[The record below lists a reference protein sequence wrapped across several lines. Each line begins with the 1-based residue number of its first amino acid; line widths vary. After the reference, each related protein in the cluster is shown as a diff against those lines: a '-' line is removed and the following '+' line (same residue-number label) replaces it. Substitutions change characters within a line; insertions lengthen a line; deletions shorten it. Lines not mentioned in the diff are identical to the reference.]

1 MRYKLLFIL
10 VVCLPTLLNAQES
23 LKDKLKRKLS
33 EAQERTTDNTIDKIL
48 GKGENKVD
56 EKVNDAI
63 GGTGKRKIKKGNNTD
78 EDNDSVSP
86 ASGNEKAGAT
96 VFSVNSKFDF
106 LPGEK
111 TVASEDFAQ
120 DAIGDFPAKWNTNAS
135 GEIVNL
141 SYAGNKNW
149 LQFGQRG
156 IYYPEFVNELPENFT
171 LVFDMATSDD
181 ISEMKSGLKVIFT
194 AKPDRTL
201 KYDQDFS
208 NVAQAGVDI
217 HPVNTGGS
225 SALWVF
231 NQNNEEL
238 LNNEIALNWKKNE
251 ANRISIWRQKTRLRI
266 YVNETK
272 VWDIP
277 RAFMPAVTYSLLF
290 ATNLMEGKV
299 FLADLNIAYG
309 LPDTRNKLITEGK
322 FSTSGILFDVNSDK
336 IQPTSAGV
344 LKEIA
349 TALNENPTVKIKI
362 IGHTDADGSADNN
375 LQLSKRRAEAVK
387 TILTT
392 AYGIAKERM
401 QTDGKGA
408 SVPIESN
415 QTPQGKANNRRVEF
429 IKL

>member
-1 MRYKLLFIL
+1 MRYNLLFLL

-23 LKDKLKRKLS
+23 LKDKLKRKLA

-56 EKVNDAI
+56 KKINDVI
-63 GGTGKRKIKKGNNTD
+63 DGTGKKEKDYTD
-78 EDNDSVSP
+78 KE
-86 ASGNEKAGAT
+86 NEGVNSTDGEKT
-96 VFSVNSKFDF
+96 RVPVFSINSKYDF
-106 LPGEK
+106 VPGKK

-120 DAIGDFPAKWNTNAS
+120 DAVGDFPAKWNTNAS

-141 SYAGNKNW
+141 NYTGNKKW
-149 LQFGQRG
+149 LQFAQQG
-156 IYYPEFVNELPENFT
+156 IYYPEFVKELPENFT
-171 LVFDMATSDD
+171 LVFDMATSNN
-181 ISEMKSGLKVIFT
+181 ISQMKSGLKIVFP

-201 KYDQDFS
+201 KYDQNFGT
-208 NVAQAGVDI
+208 VAQAGVDI

-225 SALWVF
+225 STLWVF
-231 NQNNEEL
+231 NENNEEL
-238 LNNEIALNWKKNE
+238 LNNEIALSWKENE
-251 ANRISIWRQKTRLRI
+251 INRISIWRQKTRLRV

-277 RAFMPAVTYSLLF
+277 RAFIPAVTYSLLF
-290 ATNLMEGKV
+290 ATNLMEGQV

-336 IQPTSAGV
+336 IQPSSAGV

-349 TALNENPTVKIKI
+349 TALSENPTVKIKI
-362 IGHTDADGSADNN
+362 IGHTDTDGSTDNN
-375 LQLSKRRAEAVK
+375 LQLSKCRAEAVK

-392 AYGIAKERM
+392 AYGIANDRM

-408 SVPIESN
+408 SEPIDNN
-415 QTPQGKANNRRVEF
+415 QTAYGKANNRRVDF